1 MSAQRWYVCWT
12 EENGLRTGPRVLVQ
26 DGEEE
31 QPMTWG
37 YPSLSLG
44 FSSAER
50 VSLQGNCVLSR
61 DFL

>member
-1 MSAQRWYVCWT
+1 MFT
-12 EENGLRTGPRVLVQ
+12 GLVRKDSELDLRVFVQ
-26 DGEEE
+26 DGDE
-31 QPMTWG
+31 QPVTWG